1 MNRVVLIGRLTRDP
15 ELRTGAG
22 DNAVTVCKFTLAVD
36 RRNKDEQADFL
47 SIVAFGKVGEICSK
61 YLSKGRQVGIEG
73 RIQTRSYENK
83 EGKKVNVFEIVAE
96 NVDFIGSRQDQ
107 AQTPAPAQKQEPFA
121 LDTDTETNEDL
132 PW

>member
-22 DNAVTVCKFTLAVD
+22 DNAVSVCRFTLAVD

-47 SIVAFGKVGEICSK
+47 NVVAFGKVGEICSK
-61 YLSKGRQVGIEG
+61 YLSKGRQTGVEG
-73 RIQTRSYENK
+73 RIQTRTYENK
-83 EGKKVNVFEIVAE
+83 KGEKVNVFEIVAE

-107 AQTPAPAQKQEPFA
+107 PQAPAPVQKHEQFSME
-121 LDTDTETNEDL
+121 TETNEDL